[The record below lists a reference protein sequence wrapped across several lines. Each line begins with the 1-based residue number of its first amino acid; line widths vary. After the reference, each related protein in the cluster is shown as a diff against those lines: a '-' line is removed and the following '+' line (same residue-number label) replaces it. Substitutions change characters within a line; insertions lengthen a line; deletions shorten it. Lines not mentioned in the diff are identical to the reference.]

1 MIDNNKNVIESSITA
16 EEEWMS
22 LVNEIAGMTIFKSTE
37 SWYNGSNIDNKAKA
51 FLPFIG
57 VPMYTEKLDEITE
70 NNYQGFVF
78 DVSNK

>member
-1 MIDNNKNVIESSITA
+1 
-16 EEEWMS
+16 
-22 LVNEIAGMTIFKSTE
+22 MTIFKSTE
-37 SWYNGSNIDNKAKA
+37 SWYNGSNIDSKAKA